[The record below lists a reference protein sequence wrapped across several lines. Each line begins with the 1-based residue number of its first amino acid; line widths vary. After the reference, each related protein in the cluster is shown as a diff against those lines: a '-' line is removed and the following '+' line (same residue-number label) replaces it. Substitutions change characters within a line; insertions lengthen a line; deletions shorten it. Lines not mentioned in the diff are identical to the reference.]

1 MRTRTYIA
9 ALVSMMIN
17 AVIFGIGATA
27 VLATPELAAHA
38 PFWLPLVVIVS
49 FVVSPFIGWAMAPR
63 LRARWQRRQA
73 EKERMPDLADQERAY
88 DYGYRTVRR

>member
-1 MRTRTYIA
+1 MSTRTYIA

-17 AVIFGIGATA
+17 AVIFGVGATV
-27 VLATPELAAHA
+27 VLSTPNLAADA
-38 PFWLPLVVIVS
+38 SYWLPLIVIVS

-73 EKERMPDLADQERAY
+73 EKERLADLAEQERAY
-88 DYGYRTVRR
+88 DYGYRAVRR